1 MRAKNNFLKKSIIVK
16 CNEEIIATRRANAAY
31 LTERFKANPAIIPQD
46 IGGDDVKPTFHLYL
60 LQIDPELAGG
70 DVQVLR
76 KKLEAKGVTNLPH
89 FGPLYRFNILKQL
102 GYDVDAM
109 SASCPVANEVFDHR
123 FTHLPLYGIDKD
135 QVEYMADAVLE
146 AVAEMQKGL

>member
-1 MRAKNNFLKKSIIVK
+1 M
-16 CNEEIIATRRANAAY
+16 
-31 LTERFKANPAIIPQD
+31 
-46 IGGDDVKPTFHLYL
+46 
-60 LQIDPELAGG
+60 LQIDPKLAGG

-102 GYDVDAM
+102 GYDVEAM

-135 QVEYMADAVLE
+135 RVEYMADAVLE